1 MGVNMITISTDL
13 LLKIATIIIAI
24 IQLLMYLVIWLKFRK
39 LSNKSTPLADILKG
53 IKSGAGK
60 LLDILTPEFPNII
73 GLIKQITGGEKKDDD
88 TDKKGGESNG

>member
-1 MGVNMITISTDL
+1 MITISTDL
-13 LLKIATIIIAI
+13 LLRIATIIIAV

-60 LLDILTPEFPNII
+60 LLDILTPEFPNIVGI
-73 GLIKQITGGEKKDDD
+73 IKKLTDNNEEKKDDAEGCEN
-88 TDKKGGESNG
+88 DK